1 MGNISKK
8 DISYR
13 LDKIK
18 ETVANINEQIMRNNN
33 ELVQKYSFAK
43 ELGINYDT
51 EYDTESV
58 ISNLNQYI
66 EKADNIIAEI
76 NNSSENKVVEEKI
89 KALNNILY
97 LDDIKLDNI
106 KDLVEEN
113 RDIRLREYVDKIAD
127 KANTLIRNEEI
138 KNIDNKIKLLSK
150 KSNILEKLSG
160 KDKTKRLLLENYS
173 LKKVETINKKYIP
186 RDKSI
191 LEIVNIVNNCGY
203 KTNEMSEFIKKIT
216 KEYKLGD
223 LLETALTVPNSEVKI
238 PFFYNKEFADK
249 ISKENIAM
257 VSRINGKKKIA
268 RMQDYNPYT
277 ETIKEGISTLE
288 LFNFNNSMGEV
299 I

>member
-33 ELVQKYSFAK
+33 ELAQKYSFAK

-66 EKADNIIAEI
+66 EI
-76 NNSSENKVVEEKI
+76 NNSSKNKVVEEKI
-89 KALNNILY
+89 KVLNNILY